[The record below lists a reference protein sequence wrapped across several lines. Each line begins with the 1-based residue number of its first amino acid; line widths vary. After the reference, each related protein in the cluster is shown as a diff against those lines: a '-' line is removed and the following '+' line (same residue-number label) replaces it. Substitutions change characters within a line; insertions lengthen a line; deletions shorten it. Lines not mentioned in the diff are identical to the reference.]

1 MNADGVNCN
10 MKVEVND
17 DTVWLVQDRDCPP
30 KFEEKLDVY
39 MSGDDDRKDDRPM
52 DGQIRNFNF
61 FTHEI

>member
-1 MNADGVNCN
+1 

-52 DGQIRNFNF
+52 DGQIRNFIF